1 MFNLWVLAD
10 LVTITFTALDL
21 RLDLRGKGCWFKRKS
36 IINQNFESWCFQ
48 SEVGSID
55 RTGPKKDQRNF

>member
-21 RLDLRGKGCWFKRKS
+21 RLDLRCKGC
-36 IINQNFESWCFQ
+36 
-48 SEVGSID
+48 
-55 RTGPKKDQRNF
+55 